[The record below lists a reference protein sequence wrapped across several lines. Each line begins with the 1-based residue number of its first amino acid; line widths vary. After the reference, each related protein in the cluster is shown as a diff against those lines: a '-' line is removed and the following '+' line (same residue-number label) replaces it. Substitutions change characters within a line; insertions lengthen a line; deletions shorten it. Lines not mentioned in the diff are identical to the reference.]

1 MLSWWLNEIAVIGT
15 GNIGGMLARKLSAAG
30 HDLRGSTSLGVDIRV
45 RGPHGIPGLSGQ
57 EAIIYH
63 PLFTTGKF

>member
-1 MLSWWLNEIAVIGT
+1 
-15 GNIGGMLARKLSAAG
+15 
-30 HDLRGSTSLGVDIRV
+30 VDIRV